1 MIRKN
6 SPRLRQLSRMAAL
19 LGGVAALGL
28 PQSARAQE
36 AEVISLDPIII
47 EQADEQSGAADRA
60 TTQYVSQAE
69 LERAR
74 NGDLKDL
81 FAGIASVAV
90 GGAVPVAQKIF
101 VNGVDMLNLAV
112 TLDGVAQNNRAFHH
126 VSANAIDPGLLKAAR
141 ADAGAAPADAGP
153 HAMAGSVVFETV
165 DAADVLAED
174 AAFGGNLRLAYGDN
188 GDTFT
193 RALTL
198 ATRHQG
204 FEALAYAKSATGS
217 DFTTGGG
224 ETVAGTAADLQSGLL
239 KFGYESP
246 EGHRFELS
254 GMVLAD
260 DALRR
265 YRANIGEVIGGR
277 PVPEL
282 RRYDTERRNLSFS
295 YENTQ
300 AEGLWDPKIVLGRS
314 ESLINIPDPELSEG
328 RSRGVSGTVQNT
340 FHLSD
345 TDTIVAG
352 VDLYDREG
360 IYDDADEHYRESAR
374 NTGLFAQ
381 ARLEPLD
388 GLKLSFGARYD
399 WQEFEGEGGFENDF
413 DGLSSNLSASYA
425 LTDTLVLRG
434 GYSRVFGGLSIED
447 NYEYWRSPDWD
458 YAGLKAGESENF
470 TLGADYDSGS
480 LRLGGEIF
488 LTRMN
493 NARSW
498 DGNFDFE
505 SRGFNLGATYGW
517 EGGFARL
524 TYSNSKVRV
533 NGSVSNSYDAVDF
546 GAPLGQVLAVEVQQA
561 LGDSG
566 WTLGGSLDLALDY
579 DAVPAGAEE
588 PIKGYEV
595 ISVFAEYVPDSQP
608 NLRLRAEVN
617 NLFDVD
623 YADRATYGA
632 DFASIVPLK
641 EPGRNVTL
649 SLVSKF

>member
-1 MIRKN
+1 MIPTTL
-6 SPRLRQLSRMAAL
+6 PRLRGLSLNAILRGGAASL
-19 LGGVAALGL
+19 ALAC
-28 PQSARAQE
+28 PVQAQE
-36 AEVISLDPIII
+36 ISLDPIII

-74 NGDLKDL
+74 TGDLKDL

-153 HAMAGSVVFETV
+153 HAIAGSVVFETV
-165 DAADVLAED
+165 DAADILSDD
-174 AAFGGNLRLAYGDN
+174 AVFGGDLRLAYGDN

-204 FEALAYAKSATGS
+204 FELLAYAKSATGS
-217 DFTTGGG
+217 DYTTGGG
-224 ETVAGTAADLQSGLL
+224 ETIAGTAADLQSGLL
-239 KFGYESP
+239 KFAYEAP
-246 EGHRFELS
+246 EGHRLELS

-265 YRANIGEVIGGR
+265 YRANIGEVVGGR

-282 RRYDTERRNLSFS
+282 RRYDTERTNLSFS
-295 YENTQ
+295 YQNTQ
-300 AEGLWDPKIVLGRS
+300 AEGMWDPKIVLGLS
-314 ESLINIPDPELSEG
+314 ENRIDIPDPELSEG
-328 RSRGVSGTVQNT
+328 TSKAISGTVQNT
-340 FHLSD
+340 FHLSE
-345 TDTIVAG
+345 TDTVVAG
-352 VDLYDREG
+352 VDFYDREG
-360 IYDDADEHYRESAR
+360 IYDDADEHYREAAS
-374 NTGLFAQ
+374 NIGVFAQ
-381 ARLEPLD
+381 ARLEPLA
-388 GLKLSFGARYD
+388 GLKLSFGSRFD
-399 WQEFEGEGGFENDF
+399 WQEFEGEGGFSDSY
-413 DGLSSNLSASYA
+413 DGMSNNLSASYA
-425 LTDTLVLRG
+425 LTDGLTLRG

-447 NYEYWRSPDWD
+447 NYEYWRSADWD
-458 YAGLKAGESENF
+458 YAALRAGESENF
-470 TLGADYDSGS
+470 TLGADFESGN
-480 LRLGGEIF
+480 LRLGGEVF
-488 LTRMN
+488 LTQMQD
-493 NARSW
+493 ARSW
-498 DGNFDFE
+498 GENFDFE

-524 TYSNSKVRV
+524 TYSNSKVKV
-533 NGSVSNSYDAVDF
+533 NGTLSSSYDAVDF
-546 GAPLGQVLAVEVQQA
+546 GAPLGQVLALELQQVI
-561 LGDSG
+561 GDSG

-579 DAVPAGAEE
+579 NDVPDTAEA
-588 PIKGYEV
+588 PIEGYEV
-595 ISVFAEYVPDSQP
+595 ISVFAEYVPPARP

-617 NLFDVD
+617 NLFDVE

-632 DFASIVPLK
+632 DFESIVPLM
-641 EPGRNVTL
+641 EPGRTVTL

>member
-1 MIRKN
+1 MIRLN
-6 SPRLRQLSRMAAL
+6 QPPQRGLSLNGL
-19 LGGVAALGL
+19 LLSGVAGLALCAATAT
-28 PQSARAQE
+28 QAQE
-36 AEVISLDPIII
+36 ISLDPIIV

-74 NGDLKDL
+74 TGNLKDL
-81 FAGIASVAV
+81 FSGIASVAV

-153 HAMAGSVVFETV
+153 HAIAGSVVFETV
-165 DAADVLAED
+165 DAADILAED
-174 AAFGGNLRLAYGDN
+174 AVFGGDLRLAYGEN
-188 GDTFT
+188 GKTFT

-198 ATRHQG
+198 ATRHAG

-217 DFTTGGG
+217 DYTTGGG
-224 ETVAGTAADLQSGLL
+224 ETIAGTAADLQSGLL
-239 KFGYESP
+239 KLAYEAP

-300 AEGLWDPKIVLGRS
+300 AEGLWDPKLVIGLS
-314 ESLINIPDPELSEG
+314 ENLINIPDPELSEG
-328 RSRGVSGTVQNT
+328 RSRSVSGTLQNT
-340 FHLSD
+340 FHLSE
-345 TDTIVAG
+345 TDTVVAG
-352 VDLYDREG
+352 VDFYDRTG
-360 IYDDADEHYRESAR
+360 VYDDADEHYREEAS
-374 NTGLFAQ
+374 NIGVFAQ
-381 ARLEPLD
+381 ARLEPLA
-388 GLKLSFGARYD
+388 GLKLSFGTRFD
-399 WQEFEGEGGFENDF
+399 WQEFEGEGGFSDSY
-413 DGLSSNLSASYA
+413 DGMSNNLSASYA
-425 LTDTLVLRG
+425 LTEALTVRG

-470 TLGADYDSGS
+470 TLGADFESGN
-480 LRLGGEIF
+480 LRLGGEVF
-488 LTRMN
+488 LTKMQD
-493 NARSW
+493 ARSY

-517 EGGFARL
+517 DGGFARM
-524 TYSNSKVRV
+524 TYSNSKVKV
-533 NGSVSNSYDAVDF
+533 NGTLSSSYDAVDF
-546 GAPLGQVLAVEVQQA
+546 GAPLGQVLALELQQGI
-561 LGDSG
+561 GDSG

-579 DAVPAGAEE
+579 DDVPDTAEE

-595 ISVFAEYVPDSQP
+595 ISVFAEYVPPNRP

-617 NLFDVD
+617 NLFDVE

-632 DFASIVPLK
+632 DFESIVPLM

>member
-1 MIRKN
+1 MIRLN
-6 SPRLRQLSRMAAL
+6 QPPRRGLSLNGL
-19 LGGVAALGL
+19 LLSGVAGLALCAATA
-28 PQSARAQE
+28 SAAQE
-36 AEVISLDPIII
+36 ISLDPIIV

-74 NGDLKDL
+74 TGNLKDL
-81 FAGIASVAV
+81 FSGIASVAV

-153 HAMAGSVVFETV
+153 HAIAGSVVFETV
-165 DAADVLAED
+165 DAADILAED
-174 AAFGGNLRLAYGDN
+174 AVFGGDLRLAYGEN
-188 GDTFT
+188 GKTFT

-198 ATRHQG
+198 ATRHAG

-217 DFTTGGG
+217 DYTTGGDD
-224 ETVAGTAADLQSGLL
+224 TIAGTAADLQSGLL
-239 KFGYESP
+239 KLAYEAP

-300 AEGLWDPKIVLGRS
+300 AEGLWDPKLVIGLS
-314 ESLINIPDPELSEG
+314 ENLINIPDPELSEG
-328 RSRGVSGTVQNT
+328 RSRSVSGTLQNT
-340 FHLSD
+340 FHLSE
-345 TDTIVAG
+345 TDTVVAG
-352 VDLYDREG
+352 VDFYDRTG
-360 IYDDADEHYRESAR
+360 VYDDADEHYREAAS
-374 NTGLFAQ
+374 NIGVFAQ
-381 ARLEPLD
+381 ARLEPLA
-388 GLKLSFGARYD
+388 GLKLSFGTRFD
-399 WQEFEGEGGFENDF
+399 WQEFEGEGGFSDSY
-413 DGLSSNLSASYA
+413 DGMSNNLSASYA
-425 LTDTLVLRG
+425 LTDELTLRG

-470 TLGADYDSGS
+470 TLGADFESGN
-480 LRLGGEIF
+480 LRLGGEVF
-488 LTRMN
+488 LTKMQD
-493 NARSW
+493 ARSY

-517 EGGFARL
+517 DGGFARM
-524 TYSNSKVRV
+524 TYSNSKVKV
-533 NGSVSNSYDAVDF
+533 NGTLSSSYDAVDF
-546 GAPLGQVLAVEVQQA
+546 GAPLGQVLALELQQGI
-561 LGDSG
+561 GDSG

-579 DAVPAGAEE
+579 DDVPDTAEE

-595 ISVFAEYVPDSQP
+595 ISVFAEYVPPTRP

-617 NLFDVD
+617 NLFDVE

-632 DFASIVPLK
+632 DFESIVPLM

>member
-1 MIRKN
+1 MIRLN
-6 SPRLRQLSRMAAL
+6 HPPRRGLSLNGL
-19 LGGVAALGL
+19 LLSGVAGLALCAATA
-28 PQSARAQE
+28 SAAQE
-36 AEVISLDPIII
+36 ISLDPIIV

-74 NGDLKDL
+74 TGNLKDL
-81 FAGIASVAV
+81 FSGIASVAV

-153 HAMAGSVVFETV
+153 HAIAGSVVFETV
-165 DAADVLAED
+165 DAADILAED
-174 AAFGGNLRLAYGDN
+174 AVFGGDLRLAYGEN
-188 GDTFT
+188 GKTFT

-198 ATRHQG
+198 ATRHAG

-217 DFTTGGG
+217 DYTTGGN
-224 ETVAGTAADLQSGLL
+224 ETIAGTAADLQSGLL
-239 KFGYESP
+239 KLAYEAP

-300 AEGLWDPKIVLGRS
+300 AEGLWDPKLVIGLS
-314 ESLINIPDPELSEG
+314 ENLINIPDPELSEG
-328 RSRGVSGTVQNT
+328 RSRSVSGTLQNT
-340 FHLSD
+340 FHLSE
-345 TDTIVAG
+345 TDTVVAG
-352 VDLYDREG
+352 VDFYDRTG
-360 IYDDADEHYRESAR
+360 VYDDADEHYREAAS
-374 NTGLFAQ
+374 NIGVFAQ
-381 ARLEPLD
+381 ARLEPLA
-388 GLKLSFGARYD
+388 GLKLSFGTRLD
-399 WQEFEGEGGFENDF
+399 WQEFEGEGGFSDSY
-413 DGLSSNLSASYA
+413 DGMSNNLSASYA
-425 LTDTLVLRG
+425 LTDELVLRG

-470 TLGADYDSGS
+470 TLGADFESGN
-480 LRLGGEIF
+480 LRLGGEVF
-488 LTRMN
+488 LTKMQD
-493 NARSW
+493 ARSY

-517 EGGFARL
+517 EGGFARM
-524 TYSNSKVRV
+524 TYSNSKVKV
-533 NGSVSNSYDAVDF
+533 NGTLSSSYDAVDF
-546 GAPLGQVLAVEVQQA
+546 GAPLGQVLALELQQGI
-561 LGDSG
+561 GDSG

-579 DAVPAGAEE
+579 DDVPDTAEE

-595 ISVFAEYVPDSQP
+595 ISVFAEYVPTRP

-617 NLFDVD
+617 NLFDVE

-632 DFASIVPLK
+632 DFESIVPLM

>member
-1 MIRKN
+1 MIRLN
-6 SPRLRQLSRMAAL
+6 HPPRRGLSLNGL
-19 LGGVAALGL
+19 LLSGVAGLALCAATA
-28 PQSARAQE
+28 SAAQE
-36 AEVISLDPIII
+36 ISLDPIIV

-74 NGDLKDL
+74 TGNLKDL
-81 FAGIASVAV
+81 FSGIASVAV

-153 HAMAGSVVFETV
+153 HAIAGSVVFETV
-165 DAADVLAED
+165 DAADILAED
-174 AAFGGNLRLAYGDN
+174 AVFGGDLRLAYGEN
-188 GDTFT
+188 GKTFT

-198 ATRHQG
+198 ATRHAG

-217 DFTTGGG
+217 DYTTGGN
-224 ETVAGTAADLQSGLL
+224 ETIAGTAADLQSGLL
-239 KFGYESP
+239 KLAYEAP

-300 AEGLWDPKIVLGRS
+300 AEGLWDPKLVIGLS
-314 ESLINIPDPELSEG
+314 ENLINIPDPELSEG
-328 RSRGVSGTVQNT
+328 RSRSVSGTLQNT
-340 FHLSD
+340 FHLSE
-345 TDTIVAG
+345 TDTVVAG
-352 VDLYDREG
+352 VDFYDRTG
-360 IYDDADEHYRESAR
+360 VYDDADEHYREAAS
-374 NTGLFAQ
+374 NIGVFAQ
-381 ARLEPLD
+381 ARLEPLA
-388 GLKLSFGARYD
+388 GLKLSFGTRFD
-399 WQEFEGEGGFENDF
+399 WQEFEGEGGFSDSY
-413 DGLSSNLSASYA
+413 DGMSNNLSASYA
-425 LTDTLVLRG
+425 LTDELVLRG

-470 TLGADYDSGS
+470 TLGADFESGN
-480 LRLGGEIF
+480 LRLGGEVF
-488 LTRMN
+488 LTKMQD
-493 NARSW
+493 ARSY

-517 EGGFARL
+517 EGGFARM
-524 TYSNSKVRV
+524 TYSNSKVKV
-533 NGSVSNSYDAVDF
+533 NGTLSSSYDAVDF
-546 GAPLGQVLAVEVQQA
+546 GAPLGQVLALELQQGI
-561 LGDSG
+561 GDSG

-579 DAVPAGAEE
+579 DDVPDTAEE

-595 ISVFAEYVPDSQP
+595 ISVFAEYVPPTRP

-617 NLFDVD
+617 NLFDVE

-632 DFASIVPLK
+632 DFESIVPLM

>member
-1 MIRKN
+1 MIRLN
-6 SPRLRQLSRMAAL
+6 HPPRRGLSLNGL
-19 LGGVAALGL
+19 LLSGVAGLALCAATA
-28 PQSARAQE
+28 SAAQE
-36 AEVISLDPIII
+36 ISLDPIIV

-74 NGDLKDL
+74 TGNLKDL
-81 FAGIASVAV
+81 FSGIASVAV

-153 HAMAGSVVFETV
+153 HAIAGSVVFETV
-165 DAADVLAED
+165 DAADILAED
-174 AAFGGNLRLAYGDN
+174 AVFGGDLRLAYGEN
-188 GDTFT
+188 GKTFT

-198 ATRHQG
+198 ATRHAG

-217 DFTTGGG
+217 DYTTGGG
-224 ETVAGTAADLQSGLL
+224 ETIAGTAADLQSGLL
-239 KFGYESP
+239 KLAYEAP

-300 AEGLWDPKIVLGRS
+300 AEGLWDPKLVIGLS
-314 ESLINIPDPELSEG
+314 ENLINIPDPELSEG
-328 RSRGVSGTVQNT
+328 RSRSVSGTLQNT
-340 FHLSD
+340 FHLSE
-345 TDTIVAG
+345 TDTVVAG
-352 VDLYDREG
+352 VDFYDRTG
-360 IYDDADEHYRESAR
+360 VYDDADEHYREAAS
-374 NTGLFAQ
+374 NIGVFAQ
-381 ARLEPLD
+381 ARLEPLA
-388 GLKLSFGARYD
+388 GLKLSFGTRFD
-399 WQEFEGEGGFENDF
+399 WQEFEGEGGFSDSY
-413 DGLSSNLSASYA
+413 DGMSNNMSASYA
-425 LTDTLVLRG
+425 LTDELVLRG

-470 TLGADYDSGS
+470 TLGADFDSGN
-480 LRLGGEIF
+480 LRLGGEVF
-488 LTRMN
+488 LTKMQD
-493 NARSW
+493 ARSY

-517 EGGFARL
+517 EGGFARM
-524 TYSNSKVRV
+524 TYSNSKVKV
-533 NGSVSNSYDAVDF
+533 NGTLSSSYDAVDF
-546 GAPLGQVLAVEVQQA
+546 GAPLGQVLALELQQGI
-561 LGDSG
+561 GDSG

-579 DAVPAGAEE
+579 DDVPDTAEE

-595 ISVFAEYVPDSQP
+595 ISVFAEYVPPTRP

-617 NLFDVD
+617 NLFDVE

-632 DFASIVPLK
+632 DFESIVPLM

>member
-1 MIRKN
+1 MIRLN
-6 SPRLRQLSRMAAL
+6 HPPRRGLSLNGL
-19 LGGVAALGL
+19 LLSGVAGLALCAATA
-28 PQSARAQE
+28 SAAQE
-36 AEVISLDPIII
+36 ISLDPIIV

-74 NGDLKDL
+74 TGNLKDL
-81 FAGIASVAV
+81 FSGIASVAV

-153 HAMAGSVVFETV
+153 HAIAGSVVFETV
-165 DAADVLAED
+165 DAADILAED
-174 AAFGGNLRLAYGDN
+174 AVFGGDLRLAYGEN
-188 GDTFT
+188 GKTFT

-198 ATRHQG
+198 ATRHAG

-217 DFTTGGG
+217 DYTTGGG
-224 ETVAGTAADLQSGLL
+224 ETIAGTAADLQSGLL
-239 KFGYESP
+239 KLAYEAP

-300 AEGLWDPKIVLGRS
+300 AEGLWDPKLVIGLS
-314 ESLINIPDPELSEG
+314 ENLINIPDPELSEG
-328 RSRGVSGTVQNT
+328 RSRSVSGTLQNT
-340 FHLSD
+340 FHLSE
-345 TDTIVAG
+345 TDTVVAG
-352 VDLYDREG
+352 VDFYDRTG
-360 IYDDADEHYRESAR
+360 VYDDADEHYREAAS
-374 NTGLFAQ
+374 NIGVFAQ
-381 ARLEPLD
+381 ARLEPLA
-388 GLKLSFGARYD
+388 GLKLSFGTRFD
-399 WQEFEGEGGFENDF
+399 WQEFEGEGGFSDSY
-413 DGLSSNLSASYA
+413 DGMSNNLSASYA
-425 LTDTLVLRG
+425 LTDALTLRG

-470 TLGADYDSGS
+470 TLGADFESGN
-480 LRLGGEIF
+480 LRLGGEVF
-488 LTRMN
+488 LTKMQD
-493 NARSW
+493 ARSY

-517 EGGFARL
+517 DGGFARM
-524 TYSNSKVRV
+524 TYSNSKVKV
-533 NGSVSNSYDAVDF
+533 NGTLSSSYDAVDF
-546 GAPLGQVLAVEVQQA
+546 GAPLGQVLALELQQGI
-561 LGDSG
+561 GDSG

-579 DAVPAGAEE
+579 DDVPDTAEE

-595 ISVFAEYVPDSQP
+595 ISVFAEYVPPTRP

-617 NLFDVD
+617 NLFDVE

-632 DFASIVPLK
+632 DFESIVPLM

>member
-1 MIRKN
+1 MIRLN
-6 SPRLRQLSRMAAL
+6 HPPRRGLSLNGL
-19 LGGVAALGL
+19 LLSGVAGLALCAATA
-28 PQSARAQE
+28 SAAQE
-36 AEVISLDPIII
+36 ISLDPIIV

-74 NGDLKDL
+74 TGNLKDL
-81 FAGIASVAV
+81 FSGIASVAV

-153 HAMAGSVVFETV
+153 HAIAGSVVFETV
-165 DAADVLAED
+165 DAAEILAED
-174 AAFGGNLRLAYGDN
+174 AVFGGDLRLAYGEN
-188 GDTFT
+188 GKTFT

-198 ATRHQG
+198 ATRHAG

-217 DFTTGGG
+217 DYTTGGG
-224 ETVAGTAADLQSGLL
+224 ETIAGTAADLQSGLL
-239 KFGYESP
+239 KLAYEAP

-300 AEGLWDPKIVLGRS
+300 AEGLWDPKLVIGLS
-314 ESLINIPDPELSEG
+314 ENLINIPDPELSEG
-328 RSRGVSGTVQNT
+328 RSRSVSGTLQNT
-340 FHLSD
+340 FHLSE
-345 TDTIVAG
+345 TDTVVAG
-352 VDLYDREG
+352 VDFYDRTG
-360 IYDDADEHYRESAR
+360 VYDDADEHYREAAS
-374 NTGLFAQ
+374 NIGVFAQ
-381 ARLEPLD
+381 ARLEPLA
-388 GLKLSFGARYD
+388 GLKLSFGTRFD
-399 WQEFEGEGGFENDF
+399 WQEFEGEGGFSDSY
-413 DGLSSNLSASYA
+413 DGMSNNLSASYA
-425 LTDTLVLRG
+425 LTDELVLRG
-434 GYSRVFGGLSIED
+434 GYSRVFGGLLIED

-470 TLGADYDSGS
+470 TLGADFESGN
-480 LRLGGEIF
+480 LRLGGEVF
-488 LTRMN
+488 LTKMQD
-493 NARSW
+493 ARSY

-517 EGGFARL
+517 DGGFARM
-524 TYSNSKVRV
+524 TYSNSKVKV
-533 NGSVSNSYDAVDF
+533 NGTLSSSYDAVDF
-546 GAPLGQVLAVEVQQA
+546 GAPLGQVLALELQQGI
-561 LGDSG
+561 GDSG

-579 DAVPAGAEE
+579 DDVPDTAEE

-595 ISVFAEYVPDSQP
+595 ISVFAEYVPPTRP

-617 NLFDVD
+617 NLFDVE

-632 DFASIVPLK
+632 DFESIVPLM

>member
-1 MIRKN
+1 MIRLN
-6 SPRLRQLSRMAAL
+6 HPPRRGLSLNGL
-19 LGGVAALGL
+19 LLSGVAGLALCAATA
-28 PQSARAQE
+28 SAAQE
-36 AEVISLDPIII
+36 ISLDPIIV

-74 NGDLKDL
+74 TGNLKDL
-81 FAGIASVAV
+81 FSGIASVAV

-153 HAMAGSVVFETV
+153 HAIAGSVVFETV
-165 DAADVLAED
+165 DAADILAED
-174 AAFGGNLRLAYGDN
+174 AVFGGDLRLAYGEN
-188 GDTFT
+188 GKTFT

-198 ATRHQG
+198 ATRHAG

-217 DFTTGGG
+217 DYTTGGN
-224 ETVAGTAADLQSGLL
+224 ETIAGTAADLQSGLL
-239 KFGYESP
+239 KLAYEAP

-300 AEGLWDPKIVLGRS
+300 AEGLWDPKLVIGLS
-314 ESLINIPDPELSEG
+314 ENLINIPDPELSEG
-328 RSRGVSGTVQNT
+328 RSRSVSGTLQNT
-340 FHLSD
+340 FHLSE
-345 TDTIVAG
+345 TDTVVAG
-352 VDLYDREG
+352 VDFYDRTG
-360 IYDDADEHYRESAR
+360 VYDDADEHYREAAS
-374 NTGLFAQ
+374 NIGVFAQ
-381 ARLEPLD
+381 ARLEPLA
-388 GLKLSFGARYD
+388 GLKLSFGTRFD
-399 WQEFEGEGGFENDF
+399 WQEFEGEGGFSDSY
-413 DGLSSNLSASYA
+413 DGMSNNLSASYA
-425 LTDTLVLRG
+425 LTDELVLRG

-470 TLGADYDSGS
+470 TLGADFESGN
-480 LRLGGEIF
+480 LRLGGEVF
-488 LTRMN
+488 LTKMQD
-493 NARSW
+493 ARSY

-517 EGGFARL
+517 DGGFARM
-524 TYSNSKVRV
+524 TYSNSKVKV
-533 NGSVSNSYDAVDF
+533 NGTLSSSYDAVDF
-546 GAPLGQVLAVEVQQA
+546 GAPLGQVLALELQQGI
-561 LGDSG
+561 GDSG

-579 DAVPAGAEE
+579 DDVPDTAEE

-595 ISVFAEYVPDSQP
+595 ISVFAEYVPPTRP

-617 NLFDVD
+617 NLFDVE

-632 DFASIVPLK
+632 DFESIVPLM